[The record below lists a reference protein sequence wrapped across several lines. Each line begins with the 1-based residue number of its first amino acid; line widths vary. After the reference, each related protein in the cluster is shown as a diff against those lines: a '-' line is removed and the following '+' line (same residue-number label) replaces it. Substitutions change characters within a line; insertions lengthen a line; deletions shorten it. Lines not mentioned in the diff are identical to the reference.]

1 MTTPGPTT
9 PTPALGSRAELAT
22 ITIAK
27 TASNASLRWIPAF
40 LPVVASG
47 IGVGIGTMAT
57 LLSIAELT
65 GLAAVAVGRRAAT
78 SGERRLV
85 AAGLVVSSLGC
96 LVAATVAHPAAF
108 LLGYAGIAIGG
119 VVFVTAGHLWIG
131 GRYPFAVRGR
141 AMALFETSW
150 AASLLVGAPTAAVVI
165 ALSSWR
171 GPFVTFAVVGLAA
184 AVLVLVR
191 LHDNPVH
198 VVPATV
204 RPRPSGPRVR
214 GRQRA
219 RVALPTGA
227 LATVTVTALVWS
239 SAVAVFTVFGAWF
252 DRSFGFG
259 AGTIGVAAVA
269 LAVTELGASGA
280 ATVLTD
286 RWGPPRAVRRGI
298 LGMSIALVGVAVAG
312 DRAWVG
318 VLALVL
324 FLGTYEFGFVSGL
337 ALATEVDRSAPGRV
351 IGLTHTVGT
360 VSRAGGAVCGGWLF
374 ERWGMPA
381 VAGFATCTALL
392 AAVALRR
399 ATRALAHAS
408 P

>member
-1 MTTPGPTT
+1 M
-9 PTPALGSRAELAT
+9 
-22 ITIAK
+22 ITLAK

-40 LPVVASG
+40 LPVVAAG
-47 IGVGIGTMAT
+47 IGVGIGTIAT

-65 GLAAVAVGRRAAT
+65 GLWAVVVGRRAAVV
-78 SGERRLV
+78 GERRLV
-85 AAGLVVSSLGC
+85 AAGLVVSSIGC
-96 LVAATVAHPAAF
+96 LVVASVAHPAAF
-108 LLGYAGIAIGG
+108 LLGYAGIAVGG

-150 AASLLVGAPTAAVVI
+150 AASLLIGAPTAAIVI
-165 ALSSWR
+165 ALTSWR
-171 GPFVTFAVVGLAA
+171 GPFVTFAVVGFLAA
-184 AVLVLVR
+184 VIVLLRVR
-191 LHDNPVH
+191 DNPVH
-198 VVPATV
+198 VVAASARHRTDATTGTKGV
-204 RPRPSGPRVR
+204 RRRER
-214 GRQRA
+214 GG
-219 RVALPTGA
+219 LPTGA
-227 LATVTVTALVWS
+227 IATVTVTALVWS

-269 LAVTELGASGA
+269 LGVTELGASGA
-280 ATVLTD
+280 ATVFTD

-298 LGMSIALVGVAVAG
+298 IGMALALLLVATAG
-312 DRAWVG
+312 DRAWMG

-337 ALATEVDRSAPGRV
+337 ALVTEVDRSAPGRV

-381 VAGFATCTALL
+381 VAMFALGTALL
-392 AAVALRR
+392 AGIALRR
-399 ATRALAHAS
+399 AARVLMPAAS
-408 P
+408 

>member
-1 MTTPGPTT
+1 VTEAGS
-9 PTPALGSRAELAT
+9 PTPAPSLGSRAELAT
-22 ITIAK
+22 ITVAK
-27 TASNASLRWIPAF
+27 TASNMSLRWIPAF
-40 LPVVASG
+40 LPTIASG

-57 LLSIAELT
+57 LLSVAELT
-65 GLAAVAVGRRAAT
+65 GLGAVAVGRRAAVA
-78 SGERRLV
+78 GERRLI
-85 AAGLVVSSLGC
+85 ALGLVVSSLGC
-96 LVAATVAHPAAF
+96 LVVAAVAHPAAF
-108 LLGYAGIAIGG
+108 LLGYAGIAVGG

-150 AASLLVGAPTAAVVI
+150 ASSLLIGAPTAAVVI
-165 ALSSWR
+165 AWSSWR
-171 GPFVTFAVVGLAA
+171 GPFVTFAVIGFVASA
-184 AVLVLVR
+184 LVLLR
-191 LHDNPVH
+191 LRDNPVH
-198 VVPATV
+198 VVPPAARAQQETAGATRPKV
-204 RPRPSGPRVR
+204 R
-214 GRQRA
+214 A
-219 RVALPTGA
+219 ALPAGA

-252 DRSFGFG
+252 DREFGFG

-280 ATVLTD
+280 ATVFTD

-298 LGMSIALVGVAVAG
+298 LGMALALLGIAVAG
-312 DRAWVG
+312 DQAWVG
-318 VLALVL
+318 VLALVV

-360 VSRAGGAVCGGWLF
+360 ISRAGGAVCGGWLF
-374 ERWGMPA
+374 ERWGMSA
-381 VAGFATCTALL
+381 VALFALCTATL

-399 ATRALAHAS
+399 VTRVLTHVS